1 VTRLLDALSAAVRR
15 APGSLVA
22 LTLVLTAVF
31 AVLASQ
37 AVQEQGFENFA
48 PDNEVTAALGE
59 ISDRFGTGVDP
70 VQLVVESADGP
81 LLGRDGVV
89 AAMELR
95 ERLLADPAI
104 AAAAAELPGGA
115 VATYADLVIQGA
127 AAQDLDPADLD
138 DATIIEM
145 HRSSLGSL
153 PEQQSAQVTRLLAGE
168 GDGTAAEV
176 GAVVLLMDG
185 EVAESVREEAVLAL
199 PDLTAD
205 VAGVGVSTLDF
216 RLLAS
221 DVNAEIEADL
231 GRLLGLA
238 FLLIIVILVAIFRRP
253 VDVVAAL
260 LGLVFTIVWM
270 QGISTLLGPG
280 FLGFTGGMNEMS
292 MAIPILLVGLGVDY
306 SIHLTM
312 RYREDRGSG
321 ATPTGAVTGAI
332 GAVGA
337 ALALATITTVVGF
350 LTNVTNP
357 LPPLRD
363 FGIFA
368 AVGVASAFLIMTTFV
383 PATRLVVDRWLQRR
397 DRLPDATDRGDH
409 RPSLLGRG
417 AALFAPVATHR
428 PWVVL
433 TAAGVLTVLGG
444 ISATNLSTEF
454 SQTEFF
460 PEGSE
465 ALATI
470 DLVDEAFGGD
480 LTETTQV
487 LVIGDLDR
495 PGVLAAVHQ
504 LEVDAAGISGIR
516 TGNGRAES
524 DSILRRVEN
533 LLRAA
538 EEGAA
543 TGDAPVGDAPA
554 GDAPAGDAPVGDAL
568 AGDAPAADTAAP
580 VDDEAGTTGGPDPA
594 AFARLVEVATA
605 AGIDDPA
612 GPDSAAEYRPLAEAL
627 LAVDPSAARVVA
639 DDALLV
645 NLSSSA
651 GDAADDLRTE
661 LEEAAAP
668 LTDLGLEVT
677 AASDP
682 ILIDSV
688 LDELRSTQV
697 SSLVLTL
704 VASAIILS
712 LAFWFRVRQPML
724 GVLAIAAVGLVVAW
738 VFGLM
743 ALFGIPFNVM
753 TAMVSALAIGIGV
766 PFGIHVVNRFL
777 EDRDRYEEL
786 GDAMR
791 STLEH
796 TGGALVGS
804 ALTTIAGFGSLVL
817 SAVTPFR
824 QFGLVVAMTIGLA
837 LLASVIVLPAMLAV
851 HSRSSRSRR
860 GEVPSSPAE
869 PAPAPV
875 G

>member
-1 VTRLLDALSAAVRR
+1 VTRLLDALSGAVRR

-81 LLGRDGVV
+81 LLDGDGVA

-104 AAAAAELPGGA
+104 AAAAVDVPGGP

-127 AAQDLDPADLD
+127 AAQDLDPKALD
-138 DATIIEM
+138 DATIVEV
-145 HRSSLGSL
+145 HRASLEAL

-168 GDGTAAEV
+168 GDGTDAEV
-176 GAVVLLMDG
+176 GAIVLLMDG
-185 EVAESVREEAVLAL
+185 DVAESVREEAVLAL

-253 VDVVAAL
+253 VDVIAAL

-280 FLGFTGGMNEMS
+280 FLGLTGGMNEMS

-487 LVIGDLDR
+487 LVVGDLDR

-504 LEVDAAGISGIR
+504 LEVEAAGISGIR

-524 DSILRRVEN
+524 DSILRRAEN

-543 TGDAPVGDAPA
+543 AGDAPVGDVPVGDAPVGDAPVGDAPA
-554 GDAPAGDAPVGDAL
+554 ADATAPLG
-568 AGDAPAADTAAP
+568 
-580 VDDEAGTTGGPDPA
+580 DEAGATGGPDPA
-594 AFARLVEVATA
+594 AFARLVEVAAA
-605 AGIDDPA
+605 AGIDDPS
-612 GPDSAAEYRPLAEAL
+612 GPDAAAEYHPLAEAL
-627 LAVDPSAARVVA
+627 LAVDPSAASVVA

-651 GDAADDLRTE
+651 GDAADDLRAE

-682 ILIDSV
+682 ILIDTV
-688 LDELRSTQV
+688 LDELRSTQI

-743 ALFGIPFNVM
+743 AVFGIPFNVM

-777 EDRDRYEEL
+777 EDRDRYEDL

-851 HSRSSRSRR
+851 HSRSSRRRR
-860 GEVPSSPAE
+860 GELPSPAE
-869 PAPAPV
+869 PAPASV

>member
-1 VTRLLDALSAAVRR
+1 VIRLLDALSAAVRR

-31 AVLASQ
+31 GVLASQ

-48 PDNEVTAALGE
+48 PDNEVTAALE
-59 ISDRFGTGVDP
+59 TISERFGTGVDP
-70 VQLVVESADGP
+70 VQLVVQSVEGS
-81 LLGRDGVV
+81 LLDSDGVA

-95 ERLLADPAI
+95 ERLLADPSV
-104 AAAAAELPGGA
+104 AAAAVDAPGGP

-127 AAQDLDPADLD
+127 SARELDPTAL
-138 DATIIEM
+138 DATTIAEL
-145 HRSSLGSL
+145 HRASLESL

-168 GDGTAAEV
+168 GDGSDAEV
-176 GAVVLLMDG
+176 GAIVLLMDG
-185 EVAESVREEAVLAL
+185 DVAESVREEAVLAL

-205 VAGVGVSTLDF
+205 VAGVEVSTLDF

-221 DVNAEIEADL
+221 EVNAEIEADL

-238 FLLIIVILVAIFRRP
+238 FLLIIIILVAIFRRP
-253 VDVVAAL
+253 VDVIAAL

-270 QGISTLLGPG
+270 QGISTLLGPA
-280 FLGFTGGMNEMS
+280 FLGLTGGMNEMS

-312 RYREDRGSG
+312 RYREERGSG

-397 DRLPDATDRGDH
+397 DRLPDAADRGDH

-460 PEGSE
+460 PEGSD

-487 LVIGDLDR
+487 LVTGDLDR

-504 LEVDAAGISGIR
+504 LEVDAAEVSGIR

-524 DSILRRVEN
+524 DSILRRVED
-533 LLRAA
+533 LLHAA

-543 TGDAPVGDAPA
+543 
-554 GDAPAGDAPVGDAL
+554 AGDAPVGGAQV
-568 AGDAPAADTAAP
+568 GDAPAADTAGP
-580 VDDEAGTTGGPDPA
+580 LGDDAGATGDPDPA
-594 AFARLVEVATA
+594 AFARLVEEATA
-605 AGIDDPA
+605 AGLDGPG
-612 GPDSAAEYRPLAEAL
+612 GPDATAEYRPLADAL
-627 LAVDPSAARVVA
+627 LAVDPTAASVVA

-651 GDAADDLRTE
+651 GDAVDDLRAE
-661 LEEAAAP
+661 LERAAAP

-677 AASDP
+677 AASEP
-682 ILIDSV
+682 ILVDTV
-688 LDELRSTQV
+688 LDELQSSQV

-743 ALFGIPFNVM
+743 ALVGIPFNVM

-766 PFGIHVVNRFL
+766 PFGIHVVNRYL
-777 EDRDRYEEL
+777 EDRDRYEDL

-817 SAVTPFR
+817 SAVSPFR

-851 HSRSSRSRR
+851 YSRFASRARR
-860 GEVPSSPAE
+860 EVSPPSE
-869 PAPAPV
+869 PVHTPV

>member
-31 AVLASQ
+31 GVLASQ

-48 PDNEVTAALGE
+48 PDNEVTAALGT

-70 VQLVVESADGP
+70 VQLVVEADGP
-81 LLGRDGVV
+81 LLGRDGVA

-104 AAAAAELPGGA
+104 TAAAADLPGGP
-115 VATYADLVIQGA
+115 VATYADLAIQGA
-127 AAQDLDPADLD
+127 AAQDLDPTTMD
-138 DATIIEM
+138 DAAIVEV
-145 HRSSLGSL
+145 HRASLETL

-168 GDGTAAEV
+168 GDGTDAEV
-176 GAVVLLMDG
+176 GAIVLLMDG
-185 EVAESVREEAVLAL
+185 EAAESVREEAVLSL

-205 VAGVGVSTLDF
+205 VAGVEVSTLDF

-238 FLLIIVILVAIFRRP
+238 FLLIILILVAIFRRP
-253 VDVVAAL
+253 VDVIAAL

-280 FLGFTGGMNEMS
+280 FLGLTGGMNEMS

-312 RYREDRGSG
+312 RYREERGSG

-383 PATRLVVDRWLQRR
+383 PATRLVIDRWLRR
-397 DRLPDATDRGDH
+397 RGRLPDAADRGDH

-465 ALATI
+465 ALETI

-487 LVIGDLDR
+487 LITGDLDR

-504 LEVDAAGISGIR
+504 LEVDAAEVSGIR

-524 DSILRRVEN
+524 DSILRRVED
-533 LLRAA
+533 LLSVS

-543 TGDAPVGDAPA
+543 ADDEGA
-554 GDAPAGDAPVGDAL
+554 GDPATAPLDEDAR
-568 AGDAPAADTAAP
+568 AP
-580 VDDEAGTTGGPDPA
+580 GGPDPA
-594 AFARLVEVATA
+594 DFARLVEEASA
-605 AGIDDPA
+605 AGLDDPD
-612 GPDSAAEYRPLAEAL
+612 GPDADAEFRPLADAL
-627 LAVDPSAARVVA
+627 LAVDASAASVVSE
-639 DDALLV
+639 DALLV

-651 GDAADDLRTE
+651 GDAVDDLRTE

-688 LDELRSTQV
+688 LDELRATQI

-777 EDRDRYEEL
+777 EDRDRYEDL

-824 QFGLVVAMTIGLA
+824 QFGLVLAMTIGLA

-851 HSRSSRSRR
+851 HSRFTHRRR
-860 GEVPSSPAE
+860 GAAPSSSVPARVS
-869 PAPAPV
+869 V

>member
-15 APGSLVA
+15 APGSLVT

-31 AVLASQ
+31 GVLASQ

-81 LLGRDGVV
+81 LLDRDGVA

-95 ERLLADPAI
+95 ELLLADPAI
-104 AAAAAELPGGA
+104 AAAAADLPGGP

-127 AAQDLDPADLD
+127 ASQELDPTDLD
-138 DATIIEM
+138 DAAIVEV
-145 HRSSLGSL
+145 HRASLESL

-168 GDGTAAEV
+168 GDGTDAEV

-185 EVAESVREEAVLAL
+185 EAPESVREEAVLAL

-253 VDVVAAL
+253 VDVVAAV

-487 LVIGDLDR
+487 LVTGDLDR
-495 PGVLAAVHQ
+495 PGVLAAVHRF
-504 LEVDAAGISGIR
+504 EVEAAEVSGIR

-524 DSILRRVEN
+524 DSILRRVESV
-533 LLRAA
+533 LRAA

-543 TGDAPVGDAPA
+543 AADAEAADAGA
-554 GDAPAGDAPVGDAL
+554 GDAAAGDAAAGQAAAGDAPVGDI
-568 AGDAPAADTAAP
+568 GAAP
-580 VDDEAGTTGGPDPA
+580 LDEEAGATDPA
-594 AFARLVEVATA
+594 AVARLVELATA
-605 AGIDDPA
+605 AGVGDA
-612 GPDSAAEYRPLAEAL
+612 SGPDAAAEYRPLADAL
-627 LAVDPSAARVVA
+627 LAVDPSAASIVA
-639 DDALLV
+639 DGALLV
-645 NLSSSA
+645 SLSSSA
-651 GDAADDLRTE
+651 GDAVSDLRTE
-661 LEEAAAP
+661 LQEAAAP

-682 ILIDSV
+682 ILIDTV
-688 LDELRSTQV
+688 LDELRATQI

-743 ALFGIPFNVM
+743 AVFGIPFNVM

-777 EDRDRYEEL
+777 EDRDRYEDL

-851 HSRSSRSRR
+851 YSRLERRRRDGHLASS
-860 GEVPSSPAE
+860 AE
-869 PAPAPV
+869 PEPAPV

>member
-1 VTRLLDALSAAVRR
+1 VTRLLDALSASVRR

-22 LTLVLTAVF
+22 LTLILTAVLG
-31 AVLASQ
+31 VVSTQ
-37 AVQEQGFENFA
+37 AVQEQGFENFS
-48 PDNEVTAALGE
+48 PDNEVTEALAT

-70 VQLVVESADGP
+70 VQLVVESSDGALLDADG
-81 LLGRDGVV
+81 V
-89 AAMELR
+89 AAAIELT
-95 ERLLADPAI
+95 ERLLDAPQV
-104 AAAAAELPGGA
+104 AAAAAEVPAGA
-115 VATYADLVIQGA
+115 VATYADLVIQSA
-127 AAQDLDPADLD
+127 EAQQLDPTTLD
-138 DATIIEM
+138 DATVAELHRASLEM
-145 HRSSLGSL
+145 L
-153 PEQQSAQVTRLLAGE
+153 PEQQAAQVTRLLAGE
-168 GDGTAAEV
+168 GDGTDAAV
-176 GAVVLLMDG
+176 GAVVLLLDG
-185 EVAESVREEAVLAL
+185 AQPEDVREEAVLAL
-199 PDLTAD
+199 PELTTD
-205 VAGVGVSTLDF
+205 VPGVEVSTLDF

-221 DVNAEIEADL
+221 DVNQEIEADL

-253 VDVVAAL
+253 VDVIAAL

-280 FLGFTGGMNEMS
+280 FLGLTGGMNEMS

-312 RYREDRGSG
+312 RYREERGSG

-363 FGIFA
+363 FGVFA

-383 PATRLVVDRWLQRR
+383 PATRLVVDRWLRRR
-397 DRLPDATDRGDH
+397 DRLPDAADRGDH

-417 AALFAPVATHR
+417 AALFAPAATHH
-428 PWVVL
+428 PWIVL
-433 TAAGVLTVLGG
+433 TAAGILTVLGG

-487 LVIGDLDR
+487 LIAGDVDR
-495 PGVLAAVHQ
+495 PGVLAAIHA
-504 LEVDAAGISGIR
+504 LEVEAAGVAGVR
-516 TGNGRAES
+516 TANGRAES
-524 DSILRRVEN
+524 DSVLQRVESI
-533 LLRAA
+533 LGELGTEGDAFDD
-538 EEGAA
+538 EGAA
-543 TGDAPVGDAPA
+543 GAPEAADVAAAPGA
-554 GDAPAGDAPVGDAL
+554 
-568 AGDAPAADTAAP
+568 DAPAAPA
-580 VDDEAGTTGGPDPA
+580 VDGAEGQPDPA
-594 AFARLVEVATA
+594 ALA
-605 AGIDDPA
+605 ALA
-612 GPDSAAEYRPLAEAL
+612 AAAAEAGLDGPGAPDQDAELRPLADAL
-627 LAVDPSAARVVA
+627 LEVDPSAAGVVA
-639 DDALLV
+639 EDALLV
-645 NLSSSA
+645 SLSSSA
-651 GDAADDLRTE
+651 GDEVDDLRAE
-661 LEEAAAP
+661 LEAAATP
-668 LTDLGLEVT
+668 LTELGLEVT

-682 ILIDSV
+682 ILIDIV
-688 LDELRSTQV
+688 LDELRATQI

-704 VASAIILS
+704 VASALILS
-712 LAFWFRVRQPML
+712 LAFWFRVREPML

-743 ALFGIPFNVM
+743 AAFGIPFNVM

-777 EDRDRYEEL
+777 EDRDRFDDL
-786 GDAMR
+786 GDAVR

-817 SAVTPFR
+817 SSVTPFR
-824 QFGLVVAMTIGLA
+824 QFGLVLAMTIGLA
-837 LLASVIVLPAMLAV
+837 LLASVIVLPAML
-851 HSRSSRSRR
+851 SLQTRFRQRRRSAT
-860 GEVPSSPAE
+860 EQAPPE
-869 PAPAPV
+869 PARTTV
-875 G
+875 GG

>member
-1 VTRLLDALSAAVRR
+1 VTRLLDALSASVRR

-22 LTLVLTAVF
+22 LTLILTAVLG
-31 AVLASQ
+31 VVSTQ
-37 AVQEQGFENFA
+37 AVQEQGFENFS
-48 PDNEVTAALGE
+48 PDNEVTEALAT

-70 VQLVVESADGP
+70 VQLVVEASDGALLDADG
-81 LLGRDGVV
+81 V
-89 AAMELR
+89 AAAIELR
-95 ERLLADPAI
+95 ERLLDAPQV
-104 AAAAAELPGGA
+104 AAAAAELPTGA
-115 VATYADLVIQGA
+115 VATYADLVIQSA
-127 AAQDLDPADLD
+127 EAQQLDPTTLD
-138 DATIIEM
+138 DATVAEL
-145 HRSSLGSL
+145 HRASLETL
-153 PEQQSAQVTRLLAGE
+153 PEQQAAQVTRLLAGE
-168 GDGTAAEV
+168 GDGTGAAV
-176 GAVVLLMDG
+176 GAVVLLLDG
-185 EVAESVREEAVLAL
+185 AQPEEVREEAVLAL
-199 PDLTAD
+199 PELTTD
-205 VAGVGVSTLDF
+205 VPGVEVSTLDF

-221 DVNAEIEADL
+221 AVNQEIEADL

-253 VDVVAAL
+253 VDVIAAL

-280 FLGFTGGMNEMS
+280 FLGITGGMNEMS

-312 RYREDRGSG
+312 RYREERGSG

-363 FGIFA
+363 FGVFA

-383 PATRLVVDRWLQRR
+383 PATRLVVDRWLRRR

-417 AALFAPVATHR
+417 AAVFAPAATHH
-428 PWVVL
+428 PWIVL
-433 TAAGVLTVLGG
+433 TAAGILTVLGG

-487 LVIGDLDR
+487 LITGDVDA
-495 PGVLAAVHQ
+495 PGVLAALHE
-504 LEVDAAGISGIR
+504 LEVEAADVAGIR
-516 TGNGRAES
+516 TANGRAES
-524 DSILRRVEN
+524 DSLLGRVESI
-533 LLRAA
+533 LG
-538 EEGAA
+538 EVD
-543 TGDAPVGDAPA
+543 TA
-554 GDAPAGDAPVGDAL
+554 GDAPGAGEDAVGAPDPGDAAAAPGT
-568 AGDAPAADTAAP
+568 DAPAAPA
-580 VDDEAGTTGGPDPA
+580 VDAEERRPDPA
-594 AFARLVEVATA
+594 ALA
-605 AGIDDPA
+605 ALAEAAAEAGVDGPG
-612 GPDSAAEYRPLAEAL
+612 GPDQDAELRPLADAL
-627 LAVDPSAARVVA
+627 LEVDPSATSIVA
-639 DDALLV
+639 EDALLV
-645 NLSSSA
+645 ALSSAA
-651 GDAADDLRTE
+651 GDEVDDLRAE
-661 LEEAAAP
+661 LEAAAAP

-682 ILIDSV
+682 ILVDIV
-688 LDELRSTQV
+688 LDELRATQI

-704 VASAIILS
+704 IASALILS
-712 LAFWFRVRQPML
+712 LAFWFRVREPML

-743 ALFGIPFNVM
+743 AAFGIPFNVM

-777 EDRDRYEEL
+777 EDRDRFDDL
-786 GDAMR
+786 GDALR

-817 SAVTPFR
+817 SSVTPFR

-837 LLASVIVLPAMLAV
+837 LLASVIVLPAMLSLQTRV
-851 HSRSSRSRR
+851 RQRRRSAT
-860 GEVPSSPAE
+860 VDAATE
-869 PAPAPV
+869 PARTTV
-875 G
+875 GG

>member
-1 VTRLLDALSAAVRR
+1 VTRLLDALSASVRR

-22 LTLVLTAVF
+22 LTLILTAVLG
-31 AVLASQ
+31 VVSTQ
-37 AVQEQGFENFA
+37 AVQEQGFENFS
-48 PDNEVTAALGE
+48 PDNEVTAALAT

-70 VQLVVESADGP
+70 VQLVVESSDGVLLDADG
-81 LLGRDGVV
+81 V
-89 AAMELR
+89 AAAIELR
-95 ERLLADPAI
+95 ERLLDAAPV
-104 AAAAAELPGGA
+104 AAAVAELPTGA
-115 VATYADLVIQGA
+115 VATYADLVIQSA
-127 AAQDLDPADLD
+127 EAQQLDPTTLD
-138 DATIIEM
+138 DETVAEM
-145 HRSSLGSL
+145 HRASLETL
-153 PEQQSAQVTRLLAGE
+153 PEQQAAQVTRLLAGE
-168 GDGTAAEV
+168 GDGTDATV
-176 GAVVLLMDG
+176 GAVVLLLDG
-185 EVAESVREEAVLAL
+185 AQPEEVREEAVLAL
-199 PDLTAD
+199 PELTTD
-205 VAGVGVSTLDF
+205 VPGVDVSTLDF

-221 DVNAEIEADL
+221 DVNQEIEADL

-238 FLLIIVILVAIFRRP
+238 FLLIIVILIAIFRRP
-253 VDVVAAL
+253 VDVIAAL

-280 FLGFTGGMNEMS
+280 FLGLTGGMNEMS

-312 RYREDRGSG
+312 RYREERGSG

-363 FGIFA
+363 FGVFA

-383 PATRLVVDRWLQRR
+383 PATRLVVDRWLRRR

-417 AALFAPVATHR
+417 AALFAPAATHH

-433 TAAGVLTVLGG
+433 TAAGILTVLGG
-444 ISATNLSTEF
+444 VSATNLSTEF

-487 LVIGDLDR
+487 LVTGDVDR
-495 PGVLAAVHQ
+495 PGVLTAVHE
-504 LEVDAAGISGIR
+504 LEVGAAEVAGIR
-516 TGNGRAES
+516 TTNGRAES
-524 DSILRRVEN
+524 DSLLQRVESILREI
-533 LLRAA
+533 
-538 EEGAA
+538 
-543 TGDAPVGDAPA
+543 
-554 GDAPAGDAPVGDAL
+554 
-568 AGDAPAADTAAP
+568 DTAADADA
-580 VDDEAGTTGGPDPA
+580 VGDEGVAGEGDAGEPAPGVEAAPGADAAGAPTAETTQGQPDPA
-594 AFARLVEVATA
+594 ALA
-605 AGIDDPA
+605 ALA
-612 GPDSAAEYRPLAEAL
+612 EAAAEAGLDGSGGPAEDAQLRPLADAL
-627 LAVDPSAARVVA
+627 LEVDPSAASIVA
-639 DDALLV
+639 EDALLV
-645 NLSSSA
+645 SLSSAA
-651 GDAADDLRTE
+651 GDEVDDLRAE
-661 LEEAAAP
+661 LEAVAAP

-682 ILIDSV
+682 ILIDIV
-688 LDELRSTQV
+688 LDELRATQI

-704 VASAIILS
+704 VASALILS
-712 LAFWFRVRQPML
+712 LAFWFRVREPML

-743 ALFGIPFNVM
+743 AALGIPFNVM

-777 EDRDRYEEL
+777 EDRDRFDDL
-786 GDAMR
+786 GDAVR

-817 SAVTPFR
+817 SSVTPFR
-824 QFGLVVAMTIGLA
+824 QFGLVLAMTIGLA
-837 LLASVIVLPAMLAV
+837 LLASVIVLPAMLSLQTRA
-851 HSRSSRSRR
+851 RQRR
-860 GEVPSSPAE
+860 RRATEDVTAE
-869 PAPAPV
+869 PARTAV

>member
-1 VTRLLDALSAAVRR
+1 VTRLLDALSASVRR
-15 APGSLVA
+15 APGSLIA
-22 LTLVLTAVF
+22 LTLLLTAILG
-31 AVLASQ
+31 AVSTQ

-48 PDNEVTAALGE
+48 PDNQVTDALTQ
-59 ISDRFGTGVDP
+59 ISERFGTGVDP
-70 VQLVVESADGP
+70 VQLVVESEGGP
-81 LLGRDGVV
+81 LLSADGVR
-89 AAMELR
+89 AAAELR
-95 ERLLADPAI
+95 ERLLADAGV
-104 AAAAAELPGGA
+104 ASVAAEVPSGP
-115 VATYADLVIQGA
+115 VATYADLVLQGA
-127 AAQDLDPADLD
+127 AVEQLDPATLD
-138 DATIIEM
+138 ERTVLEL
-145 HRSSLGSL
+145 HRAGLAAL
-153 PEQQSAQVTRLLAGE
+153 PEQQAAQVTRLLAGE
-168 GDGTAAEV
+168 GDGADAEV
-176 GAVVLLMDG
+176 GAVVLLLDG
-185 EVAESVREEAVLAL
+185 DAPMADRDDAVMRL
-199 PDLTAD
+199 PELVDE
-205 VAGVGVSTLDF
+205 VAGVEVSVLDF
-216 RLLAS
+216 RVLA
-221 DVNAEIEADL
+221 DAVNAEIESDL

-238 FLLIIVILVAIFRRP
+238 FLLIIVILIAIFRRP
-253 VDVVAAL
+253 VDVIAAL

-270 QGISTLLGPG
+270 QGIATLLGPS
-280 FLGFTGGMNEMS
+280 FLGLTGGMNEMS

-312 RYREDRGSG
+312 RYREERGTG

-363 FGIFA
+363 FGVFA

-397 DRLPDATDRGDH
+397 GRLRDAAERGDH

-417 AALFAPVATHR
+417 AALFAPSATHR

-433 TAAGVLTVLGG
+433 TAAGILTVVGAV
-444 ISATNLSTEF
+444 SATNLSTEF

-460 PEGSE
+460 PEDSP

-487 LVIGDLDR
+487 LVTGDVDQ
-495 PGVLAAVHQ
+495 PGVLAAIHA
-504 LEVDAAGISGIR
+504 LEVEAAEVAGIR
-516 TGNGRAES
+516 TTDGRAES
-524 DSILRRVEN
+524 DSILGRVERV
-533 LLRAA
+533 LAEVGTGVGAAAQDATAEEAA
-538 EEGAA
+538 EGAVGDDGGMVEGA
-543 TGDAPVGDAPA
+543 GDDQ
-554 GDAPAGDAPVGDAL
+554 
-568 AGDAPAADTAAP
+568 AAAMAAP
-580 VDDEAGTTGGPDPA
+580 DPVA
-594 AFARLVEVATA
+594 VARLVEVATA
-605 AGIDDPA
+605 AGIGTEG
-612 GPDSAAEYRPLAEAL
+612 GPTADATLEPVADAL
-627 LAVDPSAARVVA
+627 LAVDPSAGSVVA
-639 DDALLV
+639 DGALLV
-645 NLSSSA
+645 SLSSAA
-651 GDAADDLRTE
+651 GDAVDDLRAE
-661 LEEAAAP
+661 LEDAAAP

-682 ILIDSV
+682 ILIDVV
-688 LDELRSTQV
+688 LDELRATQI

-712 LAFWFRVRQPML
+712 LAFWFRVREPML
-724 GVLAIAAVGLVVAW
+724 GVLSIAAVGLVVAW

-743 ALFGIPFNVM
+743 AAIGIPFNVM

-777 EDRDRYEEL
+777 EDRGRFADL

-817 SAVTPFR
+817 SSVTPFR
-824 QFGLVVAMTIGLA
+824 QFGLVLAMTIGLA
-837 LLASVIVLPAMLAV
+837 LLASVIVLPAMLSLHTRVNA
-851 HSRSSRSRR
+851 RR
-860 GEVPSSPAE
+860 AARRQRGVQEAEPTQAPVPSDRR
-869 PAPAPV
+869 
-875 G
+875 